1 MEKSEWSFWP
11 TQYLVG
17 ELLRSSKCKEL
28 EIVVCLASGQ
38 VPEVYC
44 YFSATQLSLTLW
56 DTMACNTPGLSVPH
70 HLPEFAQVHVHHIID
85 AIQPSHPLT
94 IIFSFSSQSFPASG
108 KFPVSWLFTSG
119 DQNTRASASAS
130 VLPMSIQGWFPLRW
144 SSFISLLSKEL
155 SGVFFSTT
163 VRRQQFCVTPPSLQN
178 SCDNLTCPLGRPQPW
193 LYRPLL
199 SMWCLC
205 FSTHCLGLS

>member
-28 EIVVCLASGQ
+28 EIAVCLASGQ

-56 DTMACNTPGLSVPH
+56 DTMACNMPGLAVPH
-70 HLPEFAQVHVHHIID
+70 HLPEFAQVHVHRIID

-108 KFPVSWLFTSG
+108 KFPLSWLFTSG

-130 VLPMSIQGWFPLRW
+130 VLPMNIQGWFPLRLT
-144 SSFISLLSKEL
+144 SFISLLSKEL

-163 VRRQQFCVTPPSLQN
+163 VWRHQFF
-178 SCDNLTCPLGRPQPW
+178 GAQPF
-193 LYRPLL
+193 LL
-199 SMWCLC
+199 SSSHICIWVLEK
-205 FSTHCLGLS
+205 L

>member
-70 HLPEFAQVHVHHIID
+70 HLPEFAQVHVHRIID
-85 AIQPSHPLT
+85 AIQPSHPLSSLLFPPS
-94 IIFSFSSQSFPASG
+94 IFPRIRVFSIESVLHIRWPKYWSFSFSISPSNEYSGLISFRIDWFDLLAVQGTLRSLLQHHSS
-108 KFPVSWLFTSG
+108 K
-119 DQNTRASASAS
+119 AS
-130 VLPMSIQGWFPLRW
+130 VLQCSAFFMDQLSYPYMTTGKKH
-144 SSFISLLSKEL
+144 SF
-155 SGVFFSTT
+155 
-163 VRRQQFCVTPPSLQN
+163 
-178 SCDNLTCPLGRPQPW
+178 D
-193 LYRPLL
+193 
-199 SMWCLC
+199 
-205 FSTHCLGLS
+205 